1 VEPKE
6 CSWSSGKY
14 SYNQSFLDF
23 EQLSRGKKYD
33 FFCLF
38 SCFLPNEP
46 ELLLGVLPQ
55 REKMTAYLGIAKTSG
70 VINIKLPKL
79 EYCTTM

>member
-1 VEPKE
+1 MEPKE

-14 SYNQSFLDF
+14 SYNQTFLDF

-33 FFCLF
+33 FCLF
-38 SCFLPNEP
+38 SCFLPNER

-55 REKMTAYLGIAKTSG
+55 QEKMTAYLGIAKTSS
-70 VINIKLPKL
+70 VINIKLSKL
-79 EYCTTM
+79 VY